1 MDLTK
6 QLSDIRYKMTGT
18 HIPEEGI
25 WVPRPQ
31 TINVG

>member
-25 WVPRPQ
+25 WAPGP
-31 TINVG
+31 